1 MGWLDWVAQ
10 EDGRRKGRIGGGVGW
25 PGRTRQNEEE
35 GAGQG
40 RMEED
45 GAGWGRIERP
55 GRTGQLAGGRLAGCV
70 WTHHSLCACSQHIP
84 AMKNKNVRKLVRFSR
99 TNLLCWDSRVDKE
112 DGSNICIHLL
122 RVKCQPVIP
131 REVHGPMVH
140 MCAPCTCSRRARRQ
154 HPGNTLRVCSTGP
167 LCQGPTNKNL

>member
-1 MGWLDWVAQ
+1 MVGLERRQQDRGGWGGWKKMGWLDWVAQ

-84 AMKNKNVRKLVRFSR
+84 AMKNKNVSACLNKSCPPYSEYLTTYLMLVTFYVQ
-99 TNLLCWDSRVDKE
+99 C
-112 DGSNICIHLL
+112 
-122 RVKCQPVIP
+122 
-131 REVHGPMVH
+131 
-140 MCAPCTCSRRARRQ
+140 
-154 HPGNTLRVCSTGP
+154 
-167 LCQGPTNKNL
+167 